1 MCENISQKKK
11 LPTDRVAQSL
21 SSTLF
26 KQIMKLC
33 WQWVKVA
40 NIIIEWNDEV
50 CPYSIWTVK
59 ISISISELLFIDQFQ
74 EEVSLRSLIPMSYAM

>member
-1 MCENISQKKK
+1 MEVQIEGELSQFVWKYFSKKKK

-21 SSTLF
+21 GSTLF
-26 KQIMKLC
+26 KLIIKLC

-50 CPYSIWTVK
+50 CPYSIW
-59 ISISISELLFIDQFQ
+59 
-74 EEVSLRSLIPMSYAM
+74 AA

>member
-1 MCENISQKKK
+1 MKK
-11 LPTDRVAQSL
+11 LPTDRVSQTL

-33 WQWVKVA
+33 WQWMKVA
-40 NIIIEWNDEV
+40 NTIIQWNDEV

-59 ISISISELLFIDQFQ
+59 IGNCNLRVIIYWSISRGSK
-74 EEVSLRSLIPMSYAM
+74 PT

>member
-1 MCENISQKKK
+1 MKIFLKEKK

-21 SSTLF
+21 GSTLF
-26 KQIMKLC
+26 KLIIKLC

-50 CPYSIWTVK
+50 CPYSIW
-59 ISISISELLFIDQFQ
+59 
-74 EEVSLRSLIPMSYAM
+74 AA